1 MTRRRKKCAVL
12 VWILMILFLTLT
24 QIACDAHVGV
34 GVSVG
39 FPGPYY
45 GPWGGPRIYIGG
57 PVY

>member
-1 MTRRRKKCAVL
+1 MTKRRKKYVVL
-12 VWILMILFLTLT
+12 AWIVMIVLLTLT
-24 QIACDAHVGV
+24 QLACHPHVGV